1 MPEFRFL
8 VSFMGEQKASRQSHL
23 ILGAHLI
30 SRSFIKRKKA
40 SSWGTFPVLF
50 MKTKTASI
58 HTGAGKY
65 TEMKI
70 RVKIL
75 PVMVG
80 FCKRSQQLQN
90 QENLVFVKK
99 NQAE

>member
-8 VSFMGEQKASRQSHL
+8 VSFMREQKALRQSHL
-23 ILGAHLI
+23 ILGTHLI
-30 SRSFIKRKKA
+30 SRSFIKRKKKKA
-40 SSWGTFPVLF
+40 SSWGTFAVLF
-50 MKTKTASI
+50 MKTKPASI

-75 PVMVG
+75 PVIVD
-80 FCKRSQQLQN
+80 FCKRSQ
-90 QENLVFVKK
+90 
-99 NQAE
+99 